1 MVKEARE
8 TEGRARVEV
17 RVNVMP
23 NRASASNAEP
33 LSARDLELLG
43 RVKAR
48 RLEAGVPGEVRER
61 LLRRVLE
68 DARRSEQSLAV
79 PAAQFVAVPPRGL
92 AFGLGWGAALA
103 CGLILLTQL
112 RGWLRADDAGEDP
125 LLAGEAATGEAA
137 TNGGGAEAL
146 ARGERVFQSA
156 LFRAPAPA
164 FSGAL
169 PAPESS
175 LFGERPF
182 SAQSAAWQVRRWD
195 DLKSDPTEPAKYELV
210 GGGMCVDIGDGER
223 VVGGW
228 PWLGSGIGSGSSG
241 PKRVA
246 LAAGGRYRLVFR
258 AWSREPLPAQV
269 LIAVG
274 HDQVPFSA
282 SAAARVDVSTTPRAF
297 ALSFVAAHHD
307 PSVGVAFLATAA
319 ADAERTE
326 LCLSDVTLTEAPAR

>member
-1 MVKEARE
+1 
-8 TEGRARVEV
+8 
-17 RVNVMP
+17 
-23 NRASASNAEP
+23 
-33 LSARDLELLG
+33 LLG

-48 RLEAGVPGEVRER
+48 RLDAEISAEVRER

-68 DARRSEQSLAV
+68 ATRRSEQSLAV

-92 AFGLGWGAALA
+92 AFGFGWSAALA
-103 CGLILLTQL
+103 CALISLTQL
-112 RGWLRADDAGEDP
+112 RGWLRAGDRGEDP
-125 LLAGEAATGEAA
+125 LLVDEAVTAEAATEGR
-137 TNGGGAEAL
+137 GAEAL

-156 LFRAPAPA
+156 LFHAAAPV

-169 PAPESS
+169 PGPESS
-175 LFGERPF
+175 LFGEAPF

-195 DLKSDPTEPAKYELV
+195 DLKSDPTQSAKYELV
-210 GGGMCVDIGDGER
+210 GNGMCVHIGDGER

-228 PWLGSGIGSGSSG
+228 PWLGRGISA

-246 LAAGGRYRLVFR
+246 LEAGGRYRLVFR

-297 ALSFVAAHHD
+297 AVSFVAKHHD

-319 ADAERTE
+319 TDAERTQ
-326 LCLSDVTLTEAPAR
+326 LCLSDVTLTEAPER